1 MNLYCYINNT
11 CVFFHCGQHVMLHA
25 ALCLKLLNYLSELWA
40 VTELLDELSSPGKLH
55 QAQLPQIQL

>member
-1 MNLYCYINNT
+1 
-11 CVFFHCGQHVMLHA
+11 MLQA